1 MTNDTPNKI
10 ADVANISPIIKDKAP
25 AILAEVKKAK
35 SILLCCHP
43 SPDPDSVGS
52 CLAMKFAL
60 ESLGKKATVIKGD
73 SDIPEAFMHFPG
85 ADQIVKKNF
94 FEINQKEFDLFMVL
108 DLNALDRISL
118 LAPVAISSTMDLVMI
133 DHHQPKPA
141 ITNVSLI
148 ESTYPATCQILYDL
162 FVEWN
167 VNIDA
172 NIASNLFIG
181 MYTDTGGFKY
191 RGTSAATYK
200 IASALVDIIPDFTQ
214 LISKM
219 ENSGVPADIAFY
231 GKAFTNIKTF
241 LGGHL
246 ALSSVSHTDLVAL
259 GIADT
264 GMKVSGTSSRMCAVA
279 DWYIV
284 GALTEIEVGK
294 IKCSFRSKDAVKYDV
309 SILTQSFGGGG
320 HKSAAGVMITGTMD
334 EVEEKIVARAKE
346 LYNL

>member
-1 MTNDTPNKI
+1 M
-10 ADVANISPIIKDKAP
+10 SPIIKEKAP

-94 FEINQKEFDLFMVL
+94 FEIDLAEFDLFIVQ
-108 DLNALDRISL
+108 DVNALDRISL
-118 LAPVAISSTMDLVMI
+118 IAPVIIPSTMDLVMI
-133 DHHQPKPA
+133 DHHQPKPI
-141 ITNVSLI
+141 ITDVSLV

-162 FVEWN
+162 FSEWGIT
-167 VNIDA
+167 IDA

-181 MYTDTGGFKY
+181 LYTDTGGFKY
-191 RGTSAATYK
+191 LGCTAYTYE
-200 IASALVDIIPDFTQ
+200 IASKLVKLIPDFSQ
-214 LISKM
+214 LIARM
-219 ENSGVPADIAFY
+219 ENTELPASIAFL
-231 GKAFTNIKTF
+231 GKAYSSVQTF

-246 ALSSVSHTDLVAL
+246 ALSSISYDELHSM
-259 GIADT
+259 GIKDI
-264 GMKVSGTSSRMCAVA
+264 GMRVSGISSKLRVVA
-279 DWYIV
+279 DWYVV
-284 GALTEIEVGK
+284 GALTEIEPGK
-294 IKCSFRSKDAVKYDV
+294 VKCSFRSKDSVKYDV
-309 SILTQSFGGGG
+309 SILSQAFGGGG
-320 HKSAAGVMITGTMD
+320 HKSAAGVMISGSLLD
-334 EVEEKIVARAKE
+334 VQKKIVAKAKE